1 MDIHQELK
9 ELSKFLSEYSTSL
22 MAVGVQTS
30 RIVRNTARIAE
41 SFGFLCDMTIFQ
53 KTIIMTLRDADNS
66 HSYSTVNKIK
76 PMGLNFAINS
86 ELSTLSWQAY
96 DERLSLPE
104 LQRRYLDIVSKPR
117 ESKWLV
123 LILVAFANASF
134 CRLFQGDF
142 TSMGIVFV
150 ATLVGFFVRTLLME
164 HHWNHLAVFIISA
177 FVASMIGSTGYLMHW
192 GNTPDMA
199 LGTSVLYLIP
209 GVPLINSIMDIT
221 ACPHPPVASAGKDI
235 VSGGTAVRRYRRH
248 DRHVLLSPQDQA
260 LVFPHFLSP
269 AGNRSAGHLWLS
281 DANVRLGG
289 FLYGKQIFP

>member
-1 MDIHQELK
+1 
-9 ELSKFLSEYSTSL
+9 
-22 MAVGVQTS
+22 
-30 RIVRNTARIAE
+30 
-41 SFGFLCDMTIFQ
+41 
-53 KTIIMTLRDADNS
+53 
-66 HSYSTVNKIK
+66 
-76 PMGLNFAINS
+76 MGLNFAINS

-104 LQRRYLDIVSKPR
+104 LHRRYLDIVSKPR

-209 GVPLINSIMDIT
+209 GVPLINSIMDIID
-221 ACPHPPVASAGKDI
+221 G
-235 VSGGTAVRRYRRH
+235 
-248 DRHVLLSPQDQA
+248 HVLAGTSRFINACLLIICIAIGLSMTLLLTGISA
-260 LVFPHFLSP
+260 L
-269 AGNRSAGHLWLS
+269 
-281 DANVRLGG
+281 
-289 FLYGKQIFP
+289 

>member
-30 RIVRNTARIAE
+30 RIVRNTSRIAE
-41 SFGFLCDMTIFQ
+41 SFGFFCDMPIFQ

-76 PMGLNFAINS
+76 PM
-86 ELSTLSWQAY
+86 EH
-96 DERLSLPE
+96 LSLTE
-104 LQRRYLDIVSKPR
+104 LQRRYHEIVSKPR

-142 TSMGIVFV
+142 ISMGIVFA
-150 ATLVGFFVRTLLME
+150 ATLAGFFVRTELMGR
-164 HHWNHLAVFIISA
+164 HWNHLAVFIISS
-177 FVASMIGSTGYLMHW
+177 FIASMIGSTGYLMHW
-192 GNTPDMA
+192 GTTPDMA

-209 GVPLINSIMDIT
+209 GVPLINSIMDIID
-221 ACPHPPVASAGKDI
+221 G
-235 VSGGTAVRRYRRH
+235 
-248 DRHVLLSPQDQA
+248 HVLAGTSRFINACLLIICIAIGLSMT
-260 LVFPHFLSP
+260 LLITGIST
-269 AGNRSAGHLWLS
+269 L
-281 DANVRLGG
+281 
-289 FLYGKQIFP
+289 

>member
-30 RIVRNTARIAE
+30 RIVRNTSRIAE
-41 SFGFLCDMTIFQ
+41 SFGFFCDMTIFQ

-86 ELSTLSWQAY
+86 ALSTLSWEAY
-96 DERLSLPE
+96 DEHLSLTE
-104 LQRRYLDIVSKPR
+104 LQRRYHEIVSKPR

-142 TSMGIVFV
+142 ISMGIVF
-150 ATLVGFFVRTLLME
+150 
-164 HHWNHLAVFIISA
+164 I
-177 FVASMIGSTGYLMHW
+177 ASMIGSTGYLMHW
-192 GNTPDMA
+192 GTTPDMA

-209 GVPLINSIMDIT
+209 GVPLINSIMDIID
-221 ACPHPPVASAGKDI
+221 G
-235 VSGGTAVRRYRRH
+235 
-248 DRHVLLSPQDQA
+248 HVLAGTSRFINACLLIICIAIGLSMT
-260 LVFPHFLSP
+260 LLITGIST
-269 AGNRSAGHLWLS
+269 L
-281 DANVRLGG
+281 
-289 FLYGKQIFP
+289 

>member
-30 RIVRNTARIAE
+30 RIVRNTSRIAE
-41 SFGFLCDMTIFQ
+41 SFGFFCDMTIFQ

-86 ELSTLSWQAY
+86 ALSTLSWEAY
-96 DERLSLPE
+96 DEHLSLSE
-104 LQRRYLDIVSKPR
+104 LQRRYHEIVSKPR

-134 CRLFQGDF
+134 RRLFQGDF
-142 TSMGIVFV
+142 ISMGIVFV
-150 ATLVGFFVRTLLME
+150 AT
-164 HHWNHLAVFIISA
+164 
-177 FVASMIGSTGYLMHW
+177 W
-192 GNTPDMA
+192 GDTPDMA

-209 GVPLINSIMDIT
+209 GVPLINAIMDIID
-221 ACPHPPVASAGKDI
+221 G
-235 VSGGTAVRRYRRH
+235 
-248 DRHVLLSPQDQA
+248 HVLAGTSRFINACLLIICIAIGLSMT
-260 LVFPHFLSP
+260 LLITGIST
-269 AGNRSAGHLWLS
+269 L
-281 DANVRLGG
+281 
-289 FLYGKQIFP
+289 

>member
-30 RIVRNTARIAE
+30 RIVRNTSRIAE
-41 SFGFLCDMTIFQ
+41 SFGFFCDMTIFQ

-86 ELSTLSWQAY
+86 ALSTLSWEAY
-96 DERLSLPE
+96 DEHLSLSE
-104 LQRRYLDIVSKPR
+104 LQRRYHEIVSKPR

-142 TSMGIVFV
+142 ISMGIVLVDFCHNGSTTIFV
-150 ATLVGFFVRTLLME
+150 LFALVVGAAVP
-164 HHWNHLAVFIISA
+164 VFIFHRQS
-177 FVASMIGSTGYLMHW
+177 F
-192 GNTPDMA
+192 
-199 LGTSVLYLIP
+199 
-209 GVPLINSIMDIT
+209 T
-221 ACPHPPVASAGKDI
+221 A
-235 VSGGTAVRRYRRH
+235 TR
-248 DRHVLLSPQDQA
+248 LLKK
-260 LVFPHFLSP
+260 LVKK
-269 AGNRSAGHLWLS
+269 G
-281 DANVRLGG
+281 
-289 FLYGKQIFP
+289 

>member
-86 ELSTLSWQAY
+86 KLSTLSWQAY

-117 ESKWLV
+117 ESKW
-123 LILVAFANASF
+123 
-134 CRLFQGDF
+134 
-142 TSMGIVFV
+142 
-150 ATLVGFFVRTLLME
+150 
-164 HHWNHLAVFIISA
+164 LAVFIISA

-209 GVPLINSIMDIT
+209 GVPLINSIMDIID
-221 ACPHPPVASAGKDI
+221 G
-235 VSGGTAVRRYRRH
+235 
-248 DRHVLLSPQDQA
+248 HVLAGTSRFINACLLIICIAIGLSMTLLLTGISA
-260 LVFPHFLSP
+260 L
-269 AGNRSAGHLWLS
+269 
-281 DANVRLGG
+281 
-289 FLYGKQIFP
+289 

>member
-30 RIVRNTARIAE
+30 RIVRNTSRIAE
-41 SFGFLCDMTIFQ
+41 SFGFFCDMTIFQ

-86 ELSTLSWQAY
+86 ALSTLSWEAY
-96 DERLSLPE
+96 DEHLSLTE
-104 LQRRYLDIVSKPR
+104 LQRRYHEIVSKPR

-142 TSMGIVFV
+142 ISMGIVFA
-150 ATLVGFFVRTLLME
+150 ATLTAADQLFSFSFAAIFR
-164 HHWNHLAVFIISA
+164 IISSESQY
-177 FVASMIGSTGYLMHW
+177 FG
-192 GNTPDMA
+192 
-199 LGTSVLYLIP
+199 GTSVSKI
-209 GVPLINSIMDIT
+209 
-221 ACPHPPVASAGKDI
+221 
-235 VSGGTAVRRYRRH
+235 
-248 DRHVLLSPQDQA
+248 
-260 LVFPHFLSP
+260 
-269 AGNRSAGHLWLS
+269 S
-281 DANVRLGG
+281 D
-289 FLYGKQIFP
+289 KEQPSS

>member
-30 RIVRNTARIAE
+30 RIVRNTSRIAE
-41 SFGFLCDMTIFQ
+41 SFGFYCDMTIFQ

-86 ELSTLSWQAY
+86 ALSTLSWEAY
-96 DERLSLPE
+96 DERLPLIE
-104 LQRRYLDIVSKPR
+104 LQRRFHDIVSKPR

-134 CRLFQGDF
+134 CRLFMGDF
-142 TSMGIVFV
+142 HSMGIVFV
-150 ATLVGFFVRTLLME
+150 ATLVGFYIRTLLLGR
-164 HHWNHLAVFIISA
+164 HWNHLSVFIISS

-192 GNTPDMA
+192 GDTPDMA

-209 GVPLINSIMDIT
+209 GVPLINSIMDVID
-221 ACPHPPVASAGKDI
+221 G
-235 VSGGTAVRRYRRH
+235 
-248 DRHVLLSPQDQA
+248 HVLAGISRFINACLLIICIAIGLSITLLITGISA
-260 LVFPHFLSP
+260 L
-269 AGNRSAGHLWLS
+269 
-281 DANVRLGG
+281 
-289 FLYGKQIFP
+289 